1 MMSFIKYLPV
11 AFVLAVCTGAPTVA
25 QADYDAGLKAY
36 EQGNYRRA
44 LKKFTTDSDD
54 FRANLAA
61 GQMYERGQ
69 GAEKDIDLAADQYG
83 RAHENAHEK
92 GLEDIKARALERIQ
106 TFMDDGNFTA
116 VAEMGNV
123 LLRRNEPGDEEAAF
137 KLHQTATEAGNP
149 PGMVYLAQDYLDGR
163 GVAKDKKAAYFW
175 MKAVEKHFGKFWW
188 TEFFVKYFLE
198 PVYITDMP
206 EDEKLEVERAA
217 QTWVPKN

>member
-69 GAEKDIDLAADQYG
+69 GAEKDIDLAADKYV
-83 RAHENAHEK
+83 RAHENDHEK
-92 GLEDIKARALERIQ
+92 GL
-106 TFMDDGNFTA
+106 
-116 VAEMGNV
+116 
-123 LLRRNEPGDEEAAF
+123 
-137 KLHQTATEAGNP
+137 
-149 PGMVYLAQDYLDGR
+149 
-163 GVAKDKKAAYFW
+163 
-175 MKAVEKHFGKFWW
+175 
-188 TEFFVKYFLE
+188 
-198 PVYITDMP
+198 
-206 EDEKLEVERAA
+206 
-217 QTWVPKN
+217 